1 MNKKPEF
8 PQDTNSSGARS
19 PRSGAGPRAANGKKG
34 GLFSDRRFLRAL
46 AASVVLHVSLFVW
59 VSLAP
64 SQPKYRFFGSGTAV
78 SLVGA
83 DEIPGGSARGRSGD
97 RLEDM
102 EAPAPRKGPDEGAR
116 KIAAPKK
123 KPAPARVKKRKVVKK
138 KKKPTRNVRRIKTGK
153 EKNNKKVV
161 RKKKKRDPVRE
172 ARLKRMRDRRERA
185 RRWRNRFKK
194 DEKNK
199 PAKTKKQP
207 RDDWKSDDRLAKA
220 DLAPKRRAPLKGYA
234 GEGGGDGQG
243 GGSRAGGSGG
253 VARTEKERY
262 YGLLAERIRGF
273 WSVPPGIA
281 DLSRLK
287 TDVTIDVD
295 RGGNY
300 RNLRVVRYSGN
311 HIYDQAALRA
321 VQRAAEPSLPKPP
334 DTIKENWLLLGFRF
348 CGEDFCR

>member
-1 MNKKPEF
+1 MF
-8 PQDTNSSGARS
+8 R
-19 PRSGAGPRAANGKKG
+19 
-34 GLFSDRRFLRAL
+34 DRRFLRAL
-46 AASVVLHVSLFVW
+46 AASVVLHLSLFVW

-83 DEIPGGSARGRSGD
+83 DEIPGGSARGKSGD
-97 RLEDM
+97 RLEDI
-102 EAPAPRKGPDEGAR
+102 EAPTPRKGPDEGTR
-116 KIAAPKK
+116 KIASPKK
-123 KPAPARVKKRKVVKK
+123 KTAPAKVKKKKVVKK
-138 KKKPTRNVRRIKTGK
+138 KTPPKNVRRIKTAKGK
-153 EKNNKKVV
+153 KPKKVV
-161 RKKKKRDPVRE
+161 QKKKRDRVRE
-172 ARLKRMRDRRERA
+172 ARLKRIRERRERA

-199 PAKTKKQP
+199 PAKTKKRP
-207 RDDWKSDDRLAKA
+207 RDDWMSEDRLVKA
-220 DLAPKRRAPLKGYA
+220 DRAPKRRAPRKGYA

-273 WSVPPGIA
+273 WTVPPGIS
-281 DLSRLK
+281 DLGRLK

-295 RGGNY
+295 RQGNS

-321 VQRAAEPSLPKPP
+321 VQRAAEPSLPRPP
-334 DTIKENWLLLGFRF
+334 DTIKENWLYLGFRF
-348 CGEDFCR
+348 CGKDFCR